1 MGTGAALTA
10 IIFLIANRGK
20 VYSVVV
26 VDTIKNNIVEVEK
39 KFTFEKKETE
49 LTELSHYQIPE
60 RTFSIHIL
68 SRSCVCCRL

>member
-26 VDTIKNNIVEVEK
+26 VDSIKNNIVEVEK
-39 KFTFEKKETE
+39 KFTFEKKETQE
-49 LTELSHYQIPE
+49 
-60 RTFSIHIL
+60 
-68 SRSCVCCRL
+68 